1 MDNIINVAGREKPD
15 AEEVIPLSHR
25 EGLTAPVRSLKK
37 RKTNPKGL
45 RNADC
50 VPVYPECS

>member
-15 AEEVIPLSHR
+15 AEEVIPLSYR